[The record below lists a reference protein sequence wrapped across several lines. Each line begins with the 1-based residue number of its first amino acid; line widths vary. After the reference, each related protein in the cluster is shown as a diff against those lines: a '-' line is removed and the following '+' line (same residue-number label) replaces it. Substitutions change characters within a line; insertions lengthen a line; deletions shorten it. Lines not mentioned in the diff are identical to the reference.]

1 MITALGLLCIL
12 IALWQSI
19 GFFFNSGMAL
29 VQDVAV
35 ALLCVLVAVRCFIG
49 AVA

>member
-1 MITALGLLCIL
+1 MITALGIFSILL
-12 IALWQSI
+12 ALYQSI
-19 GFFFNSGMAL
+19 GFFFDSGMAL

-35 ALLCVLVAVRCFIG
+35 TLLCVLVAVRCFIG